1 SGLEVRGGEVVRI
14 VVQGPEGKV
23 SSAQV
28 SVRGIFH
35 TGSQEFDSQA
45 FRMPLALAQELL
57 GTDRV
62 ASISIGLF
70 NLDQWPNFAKEVNL
84 RYPVLQAVPF
94 DELDRVYYR
103 HAVDWLDAQYA
114 FIRGVIVIVVF
125 LAIF

>member
-84 RYPVLQAVPF
+84 RYPVLHPLPF
-94 DELDRVYYR
+94 DALHPLYYP
-103 HAVDWLDAQYA
+103 HPAAPLH
-114 FIRGVIVIVVF
+114 
-125 LAIF
+125 